1 MNNYYLAVDLGAS
14 SGRVIGGYIED
25 GRLILE
31 ELHRFENGMTR
42 EDGSLCWDYN
52 HIFSEILKG
61 LKICASRKE
70 KPVSL
75 GIDTWGV
82 DYVLLDSDGLV
93 LGKTY
98 AYRDDRLAG
107 MDKRVDEIISPGEL
121 YARTGLQKASFN
133 TIYQLTADKA
143 YRPDQLMAA
152 SSLLMVPDYLNY
164 LLTGKQCCEYT
175 EASTTQL
182 LKTGKAAWDLDLIR
196 MLGLPEG
203 IFLPLVPPG
212 TFVGQLKEDLAKE
225 IGFQLKVVTVASHDT
240 ASAIAAIPEQG
251 DDYIYISSG
260 TWSLMGVS
268 LDTPVCTEESRKAN
282 LTNEGGYAG
291 RICYLKNIMGLWMI
305 QNLRREMAPHLSYG
319 EICALAEACED
330 FPSRINVD
338 DARYMAPQS
347 MTEEVRSDCREQGV
361 PVPETLGELSAVVY
375 HSLAES
381 YAKAAADLE
390 RITGRTYS
398 KVLIVGGGSNASFLN
413 RLTAEALHKTVS
425 AGLQEATAAG
435 NQMVQMLASGEI
447 SSYEEAKALIRNS
460 FPFA

>member
-42 EDGSLCWDYN
+42 VDGSLCWDYN

-82 DYVLLDSDGLV
+82 DYVLLDPDGLV

-152 SSLLMVPDYLNY
+152 SSHGSFHDAAAENREGSVGPGSDPHARSPGRHLPSARTAGHLRR
-164 LLTGKQCCEYT
+164 TT
-175 EASTTQL
+175 EGRS
-182 LKTGKAAWDLDLIR
+182 GER
-196 MLGLPEG
+196 NR
-203 IFLPLVPPG
+203 F
-212 TFVGQLKEDLAKE
+212 
-225 IGFQLKVVTVASHDT
+225 
-240 ASAIAAIPEQG
+240 SA
-251 DDYIYISSG
+251 
-260 TWSLMGVS
+260 
-268 LDTPVCTEESRKAN
+268 
-282 LTNEGGYAG
+282 EGGHG
-291 RICYLKNIMGLWMI
+291 C
-305 QNLRREMAPHLSYG
+305 
-319 EICALAEACED
+319 
-330 FPSRINVD
+330 FP
-338 DARYMAPQS
+338 
-347 MTEEVRSDCREQGV
+347 
-361 PVPETLGELSAVVY
+361 
-375 HSLAES
+375 
-381 YAKAAADLE
+381 
-390 RITGRTYS
+390 
-398 KVLIVGGGSNASFLN
+398 
-413 RLTAEALHKTVS
+413 
-425 AGLQEATAAG
+425 
-435 NQMVQMLASGEI
+435 
-447 SSYEEAKALIRNS
+447 
-460 FPFA
+460 